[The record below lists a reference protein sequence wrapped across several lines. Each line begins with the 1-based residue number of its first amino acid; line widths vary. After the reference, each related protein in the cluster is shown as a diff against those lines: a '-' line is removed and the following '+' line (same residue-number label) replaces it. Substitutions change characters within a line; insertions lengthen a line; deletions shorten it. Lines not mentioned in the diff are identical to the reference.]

1 MLALTPL
8 ILQMIQMGITVVP
21 ELITAAQA
29 EISLISGTTPPT
41 AAQQAVI
48 TAAVDT
54 ANAAIQA
61 AVPAATG

>member
-1 MLALTPL
+1 MLELTPL
-8 ILQMIQMGITVVP
+8 ILQMIQLGITVVP

>member
-1 MLALTPL
+1 MLELTPL

-48 TAAVDT
+48 TVAVDT